1 MKKTVLFC
9 VSPNCGGAERV
20 TLTIAKLLDLNKF
33 DIKIVIIG
41 KSKGEIVDFIPD
53 YFDIIHV
60 KTRNIWD
67 FTICKLVNLFRKIH
81 PDIVFCSL
89 MYLSTR
95 VIVAAKIVDNIKI
108 IIRNNNSI
116 STLRYD
122 YMFLV
127 KKLYRYATEI
137 ILQTDEMKV
146 EMIKYLNL
154 EDNKLHVIF
163 NPIDIELINRN
174 LKQATTPFDSMYINY
189 VFVGRIDYCKGLDI
203 LISSFAS
210 LLKDT
215 PQCRLYIVGKTAN
228 SNSYYLRLKQQI
240 EDLGMKDSVIWTG
253 FTTNPYQYIKYADCF
268 VLPSRIE
275 GLPNVL
281 LDAMFLKVPVVATRS
296 VPVIDRI
303 VQPQRGIVVEVE
315 DISSLK
321 NAMLK
326 AVELNIKDD
335 YYEDSKEE
343 LLNLFI

>member
-1 MKKTVLFC
+1 MKKIVLFC
-9 VSPNCGGAERV
+9 VPPSCGGAERV

-53 YFDIIHV
+53 SFDIIHI

-67 FTICKLVNLFRKIH
+67 FTTCKLVNLFKNIH

-89 MYLSTR
+89 MSLNTR
-95 VIVAAKIVDNIKI
+95 VILAAKIVGNIKT

-122 YMFLV
+122 NRLLV
-127 KKLYRYATEI
+127 KKLYQYASEI

-146 EMIKYLNL
+146 EIVKYLNL
-154 EDNKLHVIF
+154 NNNKLHVIF
-163 NPIDIELINRN
+163 NPIDIESIKIN
-174 LKQATTPFDSMYINY
+174 LKQTTTPFDSNYINY

-210 LLKDT
+210 LLKDI
-215 PQCRLYIVGKTAN
+215 PMCRLYIVGKTIN

-240 EDLGMKDSVIWTG
+240 ENLGIKDSVIWTG

-268 VLPSRIE
+268 VLPSRRE

-281 LDAMFLKVPVVATRS
+281 LDAMYLKVPVVVTRS

-303 VQPQRGIVVEVE
+303 VQPQRGLVVDVE
-315 DISSLK
+315 DVLSLK
-321 NAMLK
+321 NAMYE
-326 AVELNIKDD
+326 AKDLII
-335 YYEDSKEE
+335 EDEYNEGSKDEAAK
-343 LLNLFI
+343 LFE